1 MPMPTPVRPFTDAAA
16 SRAPRPAWG
25 LAASVLLH
33 AGALATILWGTTAPE
48 IVAGIEA
55 ATVYDVLM
63 AEAPPGPEAP
73 AEQAVAEPTAEP
85 VVEPVA
91 EPPVTEATPEPVV
104 EPLAEPLPE
113 PIPEPT
119 PKPTVVAELPP
130 EPAPEPIPEPP
141 PAPPTPTPTLPP
153 PTPTPTPTP
162 PKPAIK
168 RESAAKPPRL
178 IAAASAHPPS
188 AAANVSSGGGAAES
202 AQAVSYAAEPTRQP
216 PPKYPAAAQRRGL
229 EGKVMLRVR
238 VSPAGA
244 VEGVE
249 LLSGSG
255 AEILDEAAIQAV
267 RGWTFRPAM
276 RLGVAVAA
284 VVDVPVRFRLDEQR

>member
-1 MPMPTPVRPFTDAAA
+1 MPMPTPVRPIAAAA

-48 IVAGIEA
+48 IAAGVEA

-73 AEQAVAEPTAEP
+73 AEQAAAEP
-85 VVEPVA
+85 VVEP
-91 EPPVTEATPEPVV
+91 PVTAEAPPEPV
-104 EPLAEPLPE
+104 AEPLPE
-113 PIPEPT
+113 PIPEP
-119 PKPTVVAELPP
+119 PPEPTVVAEIPP
-130 EPAPEPIPEPP
+130 GPAPEPIPEPT
-141 PAPPTPTPTLPP
+141 PAPTPP
-153 PTPTPTPTP
+153 PPPPPTPTP

-178 IAAASAHPPS
+178 IAAASARPPS
-188 AAANVSSGGGAAES
+188 ANTASGGGAAES

>member
-1 MPMPTPVRPFTDAAA
+1 MPMPTPVRPFADAAA

-48 IVAGIEA
+48 IAAGVEA

-73 AEQAVAEPTAEP
+73 AEQAAAEPTAEPVVEP

-91 EPPVTEATPEPVV
+91 EPPVTEATPEPV
-104 EPLAEPLPE
+104 PE
-113 PIPEPT
+113 PPPEPT
-119 PKPTVVAELPP
+119 AIAELPP

-141 PAPPTPTPTLPP
+141 PP
-153 PTPTPTPTP
+153 P

-188 AAANVSSGGGAAES
+188 TRPPSAAATAASGGGAAES

>member
-1 MPMPTPVRPFTDAAA
+1 MPSPTPRRPFTDADA

-33 AGALATILWGTTAPE
+33 AGALATILWGTTAPQ
-48 IVAGIEA
+48 IAAGIET
-55 ATVYDVLM
+55 ATVYDVLTT
-63 AEAPPGPEAP
+63 EAPPGPEAP
-73 AEQAVAEPTAEP
+73 AEQAAAEPTAEP
-85 VVEPVA
+85 VVEP
-91 EPPVTEATPEPVV
+91 PPAEATPEPVV
-104 EPLAEPLPE
+104 EPVAELPPE
-113 PIPEPT
+113 PVPEP
-119 PKPTVVAELPP
+119 PPEPVAVAELPP
-130 EPAPEPIPEPP
+130 EPAPEPIPEPL
-141 PAPPTPTPTLPP
+141 PTPTPP
-153 PTPTPTPTP
+153 PTP
-162 PKPAIK
+162 PKPAAK

-178 IAAASAHPPS
+178 IAAASARPPS
-188 AAANVSSGGGAAES
+188 AAANASSGGGATES

-249 LLSGSG
+249 LLSGSS

>member
-1 MPMPTPVRPFTDAAA
+1 MPMPMPTPVRPFTDAAA

-48 IVAGIEA
+48 IAAGVEA

-91 EPPVTEATPEPVV
+91 EP
-104 EPLAEPLPE
+104 L
-113 PIPEPT
+113 PEPT
-119 PKPTVVAELPP
+119 PEPTVVAELPP
-130 EPAPEPIPEPP
+130 EPAPEPIPES
-141 PAPPTPTPTLPP
+141 PPTPTPPP
-153 PTPTPTPTP
+153 PTPTP

-168 RESAAKPPRL
+168 RESSAKPPRL
-178 IAAASAHPPS
+178 IAAASARPPS
-188 AAANVSSGGGAAES
+188 ATANAASGGGAAES

>member
-1 MPMPTPVRPFTDAAA
+1 MPSPTPVRPCTDDAA
-16 SRAPRPAWG
+16 SRAPRPVWG
-25 LAASVLLH
+25 LTASVLLH
-33 AGALATILWGTTAPE
+33 AGVLATILWGTTAPE
-48 IVAGIEA
+48 IVAGIET
-55 ATVYDVLM
+55 ATVYDVLTT
-63 AEAPPGPEAP
+63 EAPPGPEAP
-73 AEQAVAEPTAEP
+73 SHEPAAEPVAEPVVES

-91 EPPVTEATPEPVV
+91 EPVVTEATPEPI
-104 EPLAEPLPE
+104 AEPAPE
-113 PIPEPT
+113 PPPEP
-119 PKPTVVAELPP
+119 VAVAELSP
-130 EPAPEPIPEPP
+130 EPAPEPAPQPEALPEPP
-141 PAPPTPTPTLPP
+141 PAQPP
-153 PTPTPTPTP
+153 PPIP
-162 PKPAIK
+162 PKPAVK
-168 RESAAKPPRL
+168 RESAPKPPRPVS
-178 IAAASAHPPS
+178 AASARPPS
-188 AAANVSSGGGAAES
+188 ATASSGGGATES